1 MSIVSTVAGPSRAP
15 GRPPPPGVDRALRR
29 RRISDRITI
38 VAFLLPALVLF
49 ALLVVVPIL
58 VAGYTSFFRWNGFG
72 GVPTDF
78 IGLDNFIRLLADP
91 VFLGDLRRGSLL
103 LVLSVTVQLPLA
115 LGLALLLNQ
124 RLRGRAV
131 YRTLFFA
138 PYVLS
143 EVITAVLF
151 TMVFSPNRGLANHLL
166 GLVGLEA
173 LSSTWLS
180 DPSTVL
186 YSVFLVMTWKYFGF
200 HMILLLAGR
209 QNIPAELHEAAA
221 TDGAGGWQTFRHITL
236 PLLAPTIR
244 ISLFLAVIGTIQLFD
259 LVWVLTGGGPLN
271 ASETMAVTMFQ
282 YGFRRFEVGYA
293 SAISIAMFLISL
305 LFAVLYQRFVLRRDL
320 EGAIT
325 TMRGRR

>member
-1 MSIVSTVAGPSRAP
+1 M
-15 GRPPPPGVDRALRR
+15 DRNLRR

-38 VAFLLPALVLF
+38 GLFLLPALVLF
-49 ALLVVVPIL
+49 GVLVVAPIL
-58 VAGYTSFFRWNGFG
+58 VAAYTSLFRWNGFG
-72 GVPTDF
+72 GLPTDF
-78 IGLDNFIRLLADP
+78 IGLDNFVRLLDDP
-91 VFLGDLRRGSLL
+91 VFIGDLRRGALL
-103 LVLSVTVQLPLA
+103 VVLSVTVQLPLA

-124 RLRGRAV
+124 KLRGRAV
-131 YRTLFFA
+131 YRVLFFA

-151 TMVFSPNRGLANHLL
+151 DMVFSQNRGLANHVLR
-166 GLVGLEA
+166 LVGLES

-209 QNIPAELHEAAA
+209 QNIPRELHEAAA
-221 TDGAGGWQTFRHITL
+221 TDGAGGWQIFRHVTL

-244 ISLFLAVIGTIQLFD
+244 ISMFLAVIGSIQLFD

-305 LFAVLYQRFVLRRDL
+305 IFAVLYQRFILRRDL
-320 EGAIT
+320 EGAMT
-325 TMRGRR
+325 TMGDQR

>member
-1 MSIVSTVAGPSRAP
+1 M
-15 GRPPPPGVDRALRR
+15 DRSLRR

-38 VAFLLPALVLF
+38 ALFLLPALVLF
-49 ALLVVVPIL
+49 GVLVVAPIL
-58 VAGYTSFFRWNGFG
+58 VAAYTSLFRWNGFG

-78 IGLDNFIRLLADP
+78 IGLDNFVRLLDDP
-91 VFLGDLRRGSLL
+91 VFIGDLRRGALL
-103 LVLSVTVQLPLA
+103 VVLSVTVQLPLA

-124 RLRGRAV
+124 KLRGRAV
-131 YRTLFFA
+131 YRVLFFA

-151 TMVFSPNRGLANHLL
+151 TMVFSPNRGLANHVL
-166 GLVGLEA
+166 GLIGLES

-209 QNIPAELHEAAA
+209 QNIPGELHEAAA
-221 TDGAGGWQTFRHITL
+221 TDGAGGWQIFRHVTL

-244 ISLFLAVIGTIQLFD
+244 ISMFLAVIGSIQLFD

-305 LFAVLYQRFVLRRDL
+305 TFAVLYQRFVLRRDL
-320 EGAIT
+320 EGAMT
-325 TMRGRR
+325 TMGDQR